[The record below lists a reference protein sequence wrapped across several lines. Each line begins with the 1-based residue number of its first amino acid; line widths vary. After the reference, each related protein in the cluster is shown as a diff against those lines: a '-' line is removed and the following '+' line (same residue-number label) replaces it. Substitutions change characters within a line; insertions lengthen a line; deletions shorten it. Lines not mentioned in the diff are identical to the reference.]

1 MSGAPETKRS
11 VMRVEELSDNGT
23 FTGYA
28 SLFGKTDLGRDR
40 VERGAFRKSLK
51 ARGPAGIR
59 MLYQH
64 DPASPIGTW
73 LDIREDPQG
82 LLVKGRIV
90 EDTPSGREVLTLMRA
105 GAVDGLSI
113 GFKTIRSRPAGEGG
127 VRSILEADLWEVSIV
142 TFPMLPQARISQVKS
157 GAGQVLPS
165 VRTFERWLTRDAG
178 LSRSQARTI
187 IAKGFVHLSGQREA
201 VPLSATETSAGMA
214 ARIRQA
220 TALMQPPRN

>member
-1 MSGAPETKRS
+1 MTAAPEIKRS
-11 VMRVEELSDNGT
+11 VLRVEELSENGT
-23 FTGYA
+23 FSGYA
-28 SLFGKTDLGRDR
+28 SLFGKTDLGKDR

-51 ARGPAGIR
+51 VRGVAGVR

-73 LDIREDPQG
+73 LDIREDAKG

-90 EDTPSGREVLTLMRA
+90 EDTPRGAEVLTLMRA

-113 GFKTIRSRPAGEGG
+113 GFKTIRSKPAGQAG
-127 VRSILEADLWEVSIV
+127 VRSILEADLWEISIV
-142 TFPMLPQARISQVKS
+142 TFPMLPQARVSQVKS
-157 GAGQVLPS
+157 GAGQALPS

-178 LSRSQARTI
+178 LSRSQAKTI
-187 IAKGFVHLSGQREA
+187 IAKGFVHLSGQRDA
-201 VPLSATETSAGMA
+201 APTSADMA

-220 TALMQPPRN
+220 TALMQSHRT